1 MNFTLFNRIDAMAE
15 SLARLFVMLLAP
27 ALLVGGCIGFA
38 NYGAYFV
45 GVAVN
50 NASWQLVW
58 VLPALAILGY
68 AFRVLFFVAEL
79 IQKGA
84 EAQLT
89 AD

>member
-1 MNFTLFNRIDAMAE
+1 MKFMLFYRIDAMAE

-45 GVAVN
+45 GLAVN
-50 NASWQLVW
+50 SASWQWVW

-68 AFRVLFFVAEL
+68 AFRVLFFVTAL
-79 IQKGA
+79 ILKGA
-84 EAQLT
+84 DAQLPG
-89 AD
+89 